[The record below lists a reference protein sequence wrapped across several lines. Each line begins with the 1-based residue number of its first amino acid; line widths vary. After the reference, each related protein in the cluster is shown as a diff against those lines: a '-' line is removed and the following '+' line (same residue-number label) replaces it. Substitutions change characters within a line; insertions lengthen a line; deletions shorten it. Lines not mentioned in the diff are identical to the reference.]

1 MLGLLIKEYL
11 DDHGIKQS
19 FVAQQTG
26 LTDRIISDICNKD
39 RRVEA
44 MENYKICKVLGL
56 PADYFCK
63 QVFDTDG
70 E

>member
-1 MLGLLIKEYL
+1 MLGTLIKKYL

-26 LTDRIISDICNKD
+26 LTDRMISDICNKD
-39 RRVEA
+39 RKVDA

-63 QVFDTDG
+63 QAFDTEDA
-70 E
+70 